1 MPMRYGFLDESGDVD
16 PFSGTRF
23 LVVAALSTAAPRPI
37 ELHIKRARKRLRE
50 RPASGEMKATHSREA
65 IIERV
70 LRAIAQED
78 VRIIA
83 VIVDK
88 QSIMKAPE
96 NPEAIY
102 QAAVIRAVRHCVE
115 RWPRFDLYLDKR
127 YTKKALRYRLEEVIR
142 EALVGVPQEV
152 VLIRQEDSL
161 TRKELQAVDFVAW
174 SLFQKYERGEDRFY
188 RIIEDKVLVEELV
201 KRELW

>member
-1 MPMRYGFLDESGDVD
+1 
-16 PFSGTRF
+16 
-23 LVVAALSTAAPRPI
+23 
-37 ELHIKRARKRLRE
+37 
-50 RPASGEMKATHSREA
+50 MKATHSREA

-174 SLFQKYERGEDRFY
+174 ALFQKYERGEGRFY